1 MRLALYQPDIP
12 PNTGTILRLAA
23 CMGLA
28 VDIIEPCG
36 FPFSEKSLRRSGLD
50 YLDHVR
56 IRQHLSFEDFQA
68 WRRAAGRRLL
78 LLSTKAAEPYTECRY
93 QPDDI
98 LMVGRESSGVPD
110 EVFEAVDKQIVI
122 PMPGGLRSLNVAVAA
137 SMVLGEALRQQGCFE
152 VSEDNTIGTNPRDNP
167 AAIPGD

>member
-12 PNTGTILRLAA
+12 PNTGTMLRLAA

-50 YLDHVR
+50 YLDHVQ
-56 IRQHLSFEDFQA
+56 IRQHLSFEDFQV
-68 WRRAAGRRLL
+68 WRRQRGHRLL
-78 LLSTKAAEPYTECRY
+78 LLSTKAAQPYTEC
-93 QPDDI
+93 QFEPGDI
-98 LMVGRESSGVPD
+98 LMVGRESSGVPP
-110 EVFEAVDKQIVI
+110 EVFEAADKQIVI
-122 PMPGGLRSLNVAVAA
+122 PMSGGLRSLNVAVAA

-152 VSEDNTIGTNPRDNP
+152 VSKDNAIGGGPQR
-167 AAIPGD
+167 